1 MELCNRDV
9 IVIFQAVV
17 RSVVH
22 SRVFCDCGLY
32 DSMGCLVFSIV
43 AMGNFWRV
51 LTRDALVCMMGSNVA
66 LLNSGVF
73 VNNGRIVVNDLFL
86 VLMEMLNVVAGLR
99 IMILVVKVFTMVGWS
114 SVSSSSSNNSIIL
127 LGFIACFVFI
137 FFGGGRCVILLCLV
151 GLLPAGIVTAIIAR
165 MVRAHVTG
173 IVFSILTGI
182 IAVATVGDS
191 IFTGLIFSF
200 LVLIGIVARV

>member
-1 MELCNRDV
+1 
-9 IVIFQAVV
+9 
-17 RSVVH
+17 
-22 SRVFCDCGLY
+22 
-32 DSMGCLVFSIV
+32 MGCLVFSIV

-99 IMILVVKVFTMVGWS
+99 IMILVVKVFTMVSRS

-137 FFGGGRCVILLCLV
+137 FFGGQCVILLCLV
-151 GLLPAGIVTAIIAR
+151 GLLPAGIVAAIIAR

-191 IFTGLIFSF
+191 IFTCLIILF